1 MKGYL
6 PARLLRGQVV
16 VGCMFFHHR
25 MKLLDKIGREFSG
38 YNILES
44 GKRLVDRK
52 PLQCSLYVTDRC
64 NLDCAYCTEYDNS
77 RPHPSQDDLKKWI
90 RKIRDLGT
98 MRIALVGGEPLVH
111 PNIVEI
117 VRYCREL
124 GFATSLTTNGFLLTP
139 KLVTELEDAGL
150 QVMQISVDRMTPSPI
165 TKKSFKTILPKL
177 DYFRNS
183 RISLHITGVIC
194 ADTLP
199 ESRAVLETGLS
210 RGIPTEVR
218 LVHADPLNRFR
229 VDRGPREELERFIDS
244 MIERKRRG
252 EKIHTS
258 EAILKYQRSLLRG
271 ERVEWTCMAG
281 YKLFF
286 VSAQGK
292 FWICSMVHT
301 DKHIMDVTLDDLYAN
316 YRKKSCQEGCGVY
329 CAVSASL
336 LVEKPI
342 AVLGKEIVA
351 RAKRLPS
358 ILSRSSGSQINNSMR
373 ARLTNPNGAHKMNGS
388 TEGGPSADEGVTLRE
403 NA

>member
-1 MKGYL
+1 
-6 PARLLRGQVV
+6 
-16 VGCMFFHHR
+16 

-44 GKRLVDRK
+44 GKRLLDRR

-77 RPHPSQDDLKKWI
+77 RPHPSIHDLKKWVC
-90 RKIRDLGT
+90 KIRELGT
-98 MRIALVGGEPLVH
+98 MRIALVGGEPLTH
-111 PNIVEI
+111 PDIVEL

-124 GFATSLTTNGFLLTP
+124 GFATSLTTNGFLLTRD
-139 KLVTELEDAGL
+139 LVMQLEEAGL
-150 QVMQISVDRMTPSPI
+150 QVMQISVDRMTPSAI

-177 DYFRNS
+177 DYFS
-183 RISLHITGVIC
+183 DSKISLHITGVIC

-199 ESRAVLETGLS
+199 EAQAVLETGLA

-218 LVHADPLNRFR
+218 LVHADPLKRFR
-229 VDRGPREELERFIDS
+229 VDRGQREELEGFIDS

-258 EAILKYQRSLLRG
+258 EAILNYQRSLLRG

-351 RAKRLPS
+351 RTKRVPS
-358 ILSRSSGSQINNSMR
+358 LFRAASSRRIGDPKPRFI
-373 ARLTNPNGAHKMNGS
+373 ANPNGTHEMNNSANGS
-388 TEGGPSADEGVTLRE
+388 PSANDRVTSRE
-403 NA
+403 SV

>member
-1 MKGYL
+1 
-6 PARLLRGQVV
+6 
-16 VGCMFFHHR
+16 
-25 MKLLDKIGREFSG
+25 MKLLGKVRREFSG
-38 YNILES
+38 YSILES
-44 GKRLVDRK
+44 VKRLLDRK

-77 RPHPSQDDLKKWI
+77 RPHPSLDDLKKWI

-98 MRIALVGGEPLVH
+98 MRIALVGGEPLMH
-111 PNIVEI
+111 PNIVEL

-124 GFATSLTTNGFLLTP
+124 GFATSLTTNGFLLTR
-139 KLVTELEDAGL
+139 KLIAELEDAGL
-150 QVMQISVDRMTPSPI
+150 QVMQISVDRMTPSAI

-177 DYFRNS
+177 DYFHDS
-183 RISLHITGVIC
+183 KISLHITGVIC

-199 ESRAVLETGLS
+199 ESQAVLETGLS

-218 LVHADPLNRFR
+218 LVHADPLHRFR
-229 VDRGPREELERFIDS
+229 VDRGRREELERFIDS

-258 EAILKYQRSLLRG
+258 EAILNYQRSLLRG
-271 ERVEWTCMAG
+271 EHVEWTCMAG

-329 CAVSASL
+329 CAVSATL
-336 LVEKPI
+336 LVEKPV
-342 AVLGKEIVA
+342 AVLGKEIIA

-358 ILSRSSGSQINNSMR
+358 IVSRSSGSQINKSTR
-373 ARLTNPNGAHKMNGS
+373 GGSKNPNDAQKMNGS

-403 NA
+403 NS

>member
-1 MKGYL
+1 
-6 PARLLRGQVV
+6 
-16 VGCMFFHHR
+16 

-38 YNILES
+38 YSILEI
-44 GKRLVDRK
+44 GKRLLDRK

-77 RPHPSQDDLKKWI
+77 RPHPTLADLKLWI

-98 MRIALVGGEPLVH
+98 VRIALVGGEPLLH
-111 PNIVEI
+111 PDIVEI

-139 KLVTELEDAGL
+139 KLVAGLEEAGL
-150 QVMQISVDRMTPSPI
+150 QVLQISVDRMTPSPI

-199 ESRAVLETGLS
+199 ESKAVLETGLS

-229 VDRGPREELERFIDS
+229 VARGSKEELEEFIDS

-252 EKIHTS
+252 EKIHTN
-258 EAILKYQRSLLRG
+258 EAILSYQRSLLRG
-271 ERVEWTCMAG
+271 ERVDWTCMAG

-342 AVLGKEIVA
+342 AVLGKEIV
-351 RAKRLPS
+351 S
-358 ILSRSSGSQINNSMR
+358 R
-373 ARLTNPNGAHKMNGS
+373 ARRIPGLVKQGIGS
-388 TEGGPSADEGVTLRE
+388 PEPVEPPTPAAV
-403 NA
+403 

>member
-1 MKGYL
+1 
-6 PARLLRGQVV
+6 
-16 VGCMFFHHR
+16 

-44 GKRLVDRK
+44 GKRLLVRK

-77 RPHPSQDDLKKWI
+77 RPHPSLDDLKKWL

-98 MRIALVGGEPLVH
+98 MRIALVGGEPLMH
-111 PNIVEI
+111 PNVVEI

-124 GFATSLTTNGFLLTP
+124 GFATSLTTNGFLLTR
-139 KLVTELEDAGL
+139 KLLQELEEAGL
-150 QVMQISVDRMTPSPI
+150 QVMQISVDRMTPSAI

-177 DYFRNS
+177 DYFKDS
-183 RISLHITGVIC
+183 KISLHITGVIC

-199 ESRAVLETGLS
+199 ESKAVLETGLS

-229 VDRGPREELERFIDS
+229 VARGSKDELEDLVDS

-258 EAILKYQRSLLRG
+258 EAILNYQRSLLRD
-271 ERVEWTCMAG
+271 EHVEWTCMAG

-316 YRKKSCQEGCGVY
+316 YRTKSCQKGCGVY

-336 LVEKPI
+336 LVEKP
-342 AVLGKEIVA
+342 AQVLGKEIVA
-351 RAKRLPS
+351 RAKRIPS
-358 ILSRSSGSQINNSMR
+358 TLRHSLTPKSDKAPDGTV
-373 ARLTNPNGAHKMNGS
+373 TNPDGTREMNGGTKGS
-388 TEGGPSADEGVTLRE
+388 PSADEGVTLRQSV
-403 NA
+403 